1 MNELLA
7 NVRDVN
13 EKAKKARRVGKLPG
27 ILYGGQRG
35 NIPLYISTNEFQK
48 YIARKGEHSI
58 LYINLNGEKIKTR
71 IVGVQRDL
79 AGNQVISVD
88 LKELSQEQ
96 IA

>member
-7 NVRDVN
+7 SVRNVN

-35 NIPLYISTNEFQK
+35 NIPFYISANEFQK

-79 AGNQVISVD
+79 AGNQVISID